1 MIVIK
6 ADVQSDALKDLMQ
19 RLVAMHTTPALSEA
33 RQGEEEGDEPE
44 EQTGAASSSTTWQL

>member
-33 RQGEEEGDEPE
+33 RQGEEEGDEP
-44 EQTGAASSSTTWQL
+44 